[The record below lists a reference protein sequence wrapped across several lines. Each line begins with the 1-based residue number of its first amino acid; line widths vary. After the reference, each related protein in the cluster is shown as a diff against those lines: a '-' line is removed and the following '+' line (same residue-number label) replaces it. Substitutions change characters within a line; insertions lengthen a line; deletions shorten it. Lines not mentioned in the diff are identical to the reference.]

1 MPPRPLPIRQGKE
14 NMAQDLTV
22 NIKTTSD
29 VPQAMEKSK
38 SAVVSFSKQVEDIQK
53 KFSTAFKDI
62 FLGFTAPMVLLQ
74 GTISIISNAI
84 AKAKQDAK
92 DGMDLIA
99 KGETVFASSEEK
111 RMATLFK
118 AKKQREEEL
127 NLIRAGKEEMTRKFL
142 TETEAGKNIVTK
154 EMSGAVSM
162 QMRIPSVDELAKRS
176 DIQGEA
182 VRRFLESPEGAQY
195 AKILAE
201 QEAKTKTKET
211 KDGTFKGP
219 EGFGSVIGVGANPVV
234 EAMTKQTE
242 VLEDIKTILQESRPS
257 GGGVPAPFTEKPVTM
272 RNIFN
277 A

>member
-1 MPPRPLPIRQGKE
+1 
-14 NMAQDLTV
+14 MAGQDLGL

-74 GTISIISNAI
+74 GTISIISSAI

-92 DGMDLIA
+92 EGLDLIA

-111 RMATLFK
+111 RMAILFK
-118 AKKQREEEL
+118 AKKQREDEL
-127 NLIRAGKEEMTRKFL
+127 DLIRAGKEEMTRKFL
-142 TETEAGKNIVTK
+142 TETESGKSIVSK
-154 EMSGAVSM
+154 EMSGAVAS
-162 QMRIPSVDELAKRS
+162 QRPIPSVGELSKRS

-182 VRRFLESPEGAQY
+182 VRRFLESPEGKQY

-201 QEAKTKTKET
+201 QEAKDTASEQKA
-211 KDGTFKGP
+211 GTFKGP
-219 EGFGSVIGVGANPVV
+219 EGFGAVVGVGANPVL
-234 EAMTKQTE
+234 EKMTRQNE
-242 VLEDIKTILQESRPS
+242 IMEEIKIILQEQSIQNR
-257 GGGVPAPFTEKPVTM
+257 GGSVPNPFTERVPLTLQKIGAV
-272 RNIFN
+272 
-277 A
+277 

>member
-1 MPPRPLPIRQGKE
+1 
-14 NMAQDLTV
+14 MAQDLTV

-92 DGMDLIA
+92 EGLDLIA

-111 RMATLFK
+111 RMAILFK

-127 NLIRAGKEEMTRKFL
+127 ALIKAGKEEMTRQFL
-142 TETEAGKNIVTK
+142 TETESGKNIVSK
-154 EMSGAVSM
+154 EMSGAVAS
-162 QMRIPSVDELAKRS
+162 QRPIPSVDQLSKRG

-201 QEAKTKTKET
+201 QEAKDAGKEK

-219 EGFGSVIGVGANPVV
+219 EGFGSVIGVGANPVI

-242 VLEDIKTILQESRPS
+242 VLLEIKKVLENQAP
-257 GGGVPAPFTEKPVTM
+257 GGGVPPPFTEKPMSM

>member
-1 MPPRPLPIRQGKE
+1 
-14 NMAQDLTV
+14 MAQDLTV

-92 DGMDLIA
+92 EGLDLIA

-111 RMATLFK
+111 RMAILFK

-127 NLIRAGKEEMTRKFL
+127 ALIKAGKEEMTRKFL
-142 TETEAGKNIVTK
+142 TETESGKNIVSK

-162 QMRIPSVDELAKRS
+162 QRTIPSVDQLSKRS

-201 QEAKTKTKET
+201 QEAKDTASEMKA
-211 KDGTFKGP
+211 GTFKGP
-219 EGFGSVIGVGANPVV
+219 EGFGSVIGVGANPVI
-234 EAMTKQTE
+234 EAMTRQTE
-242 VLEDIKTILQESRPS
+242 VLEEIKSVLESQRS
-257 GGGVPAPFTEKPVTM
+257 SGGVPAPFTEKPMSM
-272 RNIFN
+272 RNTFN

>member
-1 MPPRPLPIRQGKE
+1 
-14 NMAQDLTV
+14 MAQDLTV

-29 VPQAMEKSK
+29 VPQAMDKAK
-38 SAVVSFSKQVEDIQK
+38 AAATGFDKQVADIGK
-53 KFSTAFKDI
+53 KFSTSFKDI
-62 FLGFTAPMVLLQ
+62 FLGFAAPMVLLQ
-74 GTISIISNAI
+74 GAISMIQAAI

-92 DGMDLIA
+92 EGLDLIA

-111 RMATLFK
+111 RMAILFK
-118 AKKQREEEL
+118 AKKQREDEL

-142 TETEAGKNIVTK
+142 TETESGKSIVAK
-154 EMSGAVSM
+154 EMSGAVAS
-162 QMRIPSVDELAKRS
+162 QRPIPSVDQLSKRG

-201 QEAKTKTKET
+201 QEAKDAGKEK

-219 EGFGSVIGVGANPVV
+219 EGFGSVIGVGANPVI

-242 VLEDIKTILQESRPS
+242 ILEGIKKAIENQAP
-257 GGGVPAPFTEKPVTM
+257 GGGVPPPFTEKPVTM

>member
-1 MPPRPLPIRQGKE
+1 
-14 NMAQDLTV
+14 MAQDLTV

-92 DGMDLIA
+92 EGLDLIA

-111 RMATLFK
+111 RMAILFK

-127 NLIRAGKEEMTRKFL
+127 ALIKAGKEEMTRQFL
-142 TETEAGKNIVTK
+142 TETESGKNIVSK
-154 EMSGAVSM
+154 EMSGAVAS
-162 QMRIPSVDELAKRS
+162 QRPIPSVDQLSKRG

-201 QEAKTKTKET
+201 QEAKDAGKEK

-219 EGFGSVIGVGANPVV
+219 EGFGSVIGVGANPVI

-242 VLEDIKTILQESRPS
+242 VLLEIKKVLENQAP
-257 GGGVPAPFTEKPVTM
+257 GGGVPPPFTEKPMST
-272 RNIFN
+272 RTIFN